1 VLNFSRTPCTCSPEG
16 HAPSRRNFLIATIE
30 AGIVLG
36 YARSALAAAEFP
48 LDAGRMTTPGDLFE
62 PTIWYSIDRD
72 GRITVNINR
81 AEMGQHIGTALARIV
96 ADELEADWNKVA
108 IVHVDTDPKW
118 GEMVTGGS
126 WSVWQTF
133 MPFSQAGAA
142 GRIALIEEGAKL
154 LGVDRGMC
162 TARNGAVICGSQSI
176 PYGDIVARGHLNRSY
191 TSDELKRMPIKP
203 AAERRLVGGDTTA
216 LDIPAK
222 VNGEARYG
230 IDAAVD
236 GMIYARPKIPPTRYD
251 SSVVSIDDS
260 AAKSVAG
267 YIKSLALDDPSGT
280 APGWVMVYAE
290 SFMAASRAAD
300 LVKVEWSTPK
310 AAHVSEQDLQRRAAD
325 LIADKNGGALVVDDP
340 DVDAAFAAAKRTLEQ
355 TYTTSTVMHFALEPI
370 NGLAFEKDGVF
381 EVHTG
386 NQWQTLTL
394 PWLSK
399 ALGRS
404 QDKVVMRTY
413 LLGGGFGRRLG
424 GDYAVPVALAAK
436 AIGKPVKMIATRSD
450 DMRFD
455 CPRSPSVQRL
465 RMAFGENGQVTAM
478 EHDAAAGW
486 PTAAYAPSFMLK
498 DKNGVEFDPFAI
510 HGADHWYTVG
520 AQRLR
525 ALRNDLANQTFR
537 PGWLRSVGSG
547 WVNWAL
553 ESFMD
558 EAAHAVGVDPVAFR
572 LRMLDGAGR
581 NAGSAPNAVG
591 GARRQAAVLARVAEK
606 AAWGG
611 TMPKDVGLGVATTF
625 GQERDMPTWVACVA
639 RVRVDRASGG
649 AIVEKLTLV
658 VDAGTIVHPD
668 GAKAQVEGAA
678 LWGLSMTLHEGSEFV
693 NGLPKDTNLDTYTP
707 LRMGDVPEMDI
718 EFLPGTEVPTGL
730 GEPATTVVGPAIGN
744 AIFAATGARLRHLP
758 IRPDAVLRAL
768 NTKN

>member
-1 VLNFSRTPCTCSPEG
+1 MLSRFCKPSSSDP
-16 HAPSRRNFLIATIE
+16 ADFALSRRNFLVVTVE

-36 YARSALAAAEFP
+36 YARPALAAIEFP
-48 LDAGRMTTPGDLFE
+48 LTAGHATAHGNLFE
-62 PTIWYSIDRD
+62 PTIWYSIGRD
-72 GRITVNINR
+72 GRITVNIIR

-96 ADELEADWNKVA
+96 ADELEADWDKVA
-108 IVHVDTDPKW
+108 IIQVDTDPKW
-118 GEMVTGGS
+118 GDMLTGGS
-126 WSVWQTF
+126 YSVWQSF
-133 MPFSQAGAA
+133 PIFSRAGAA

-154 LGVDRGMC
+154 LGVDQNTC
-162 TARNGAVICGSQSI
+162 TARSGTVMSGSQSI
-176 PYGDIVARGHLNRSY
+176 AYGDIVARGNLNRSY
-191 TSDELKRMPIKP
+191 TPDELKQMPIKP
-203 AAERRLVGGDTTA
+203 AAERRLIGRDTTA

-222 VNGEARYG
+222 VNGEGRYG

-236 GMIYARPKIPPTRYD
+236 GMIYARPKVPPTRYGCA
-251 SSVVSIDDS
+251 VVSIDDS
-260 AAKSVAG
+260 AAKSVPG

-290 SFMAASRAAD
+290 SFTAASRAAD
-300 LVKVEWSTPK
+300 LVKVEWSTPA

-340 DVDAAFAAAKRTLEQ
+340 GVDAAFAAAKQTLEQ

-386 NQWQTLTL
+386 NQWPTLAL

-404 QDKVVMRTY
+404 QDKIVMRAY

-424 GDYAVPVALAAK
+424 PDYAVPVALAAK
-436 AIGKPVKMIATRSD
+436 AVGKPVKMIATRSD

-486 PTAAYAPSFMLK
+486 PTAAYAPFFMLK
-498 DKNGVEFDPFAI
+498 DKNGVEYDPFSI

-525 ALRNDLANQTFR
+525 ALRNDLANQTFN

-572 LRMLDGAGR
+572 LRLLDGAGR
-581 NAGSAPNAVG
+581 NAGSAPSAVG
-591 GARRQAAVLARVAEK
+591 GARRQAAVLTRAAEK
-606 AAWGG
+606 AGWGG
-611 TMPKDVGLGVATTF
+611 TVPKDIGLGVATTF

-639 RVRVDRASGG
+639 RVQVDRATGRV
-649 AIVEKLTLV
+649 IVEKLTVV

-668 GAKAQVEGAA
+668 GAKAQVEGSS
-678 LWGLSMTLHEGSEFV
+678 LWGLSMALHEGSEFV

-707 LRMGDVPEMDI
+707 LRMGDVPEI
-718 EFLPGTEVPTGL
+718 EVELIPSSEAPVGL
-730 GEPATTVVGPAIGN
+730 GEPATTPVAPAIAN
-744 AIFAATGARLRHLP
+744 AIFAATGARVRHLP
-758 IRPDAVLRAL
+758 IRPAAIRQAL
-768 NTKN
+768 NVRS

>member
-1 VLNFSRTPCTCSPEG
+1 MLSLSRTPCTSGPQG
-16 HAPSRRNFLIATIE
+16 FALSRRNFLIATVE
-30 AGIVLG
+30 TGIVLG
-36 YARSALAAAEFP
+36 YARSALAAIEFP
-48 LDAGRMTTPGDLFE
+48 LTAGHATAHGNLFE
-62 PTIWYSIDRD
+62 PTIWYSIGRD
-72 GRITVNINR
+72 GRITVNIIR

-96 ADELEADWNKVA
+96 ADELEADWDKVA
-108 IVHVDTDPKW
+108 IIQVDTDPKW
-118 GEMVTGGS
+118 GDMLTAGS
-126 WSVWQTF
+126 YSVWQSF
-133 MPFSQAGAA
+133 PIFSRAGAA

-154 LGVDRGMC
+154 LGVDQNAC
-162 TARNGAVICGSQSI
+162 TARSGTVTSGSQSI
-176 PYGDIVARGHLNRSY
+176 AYGDIVARGNLNQSY
-191 TSDELKRMPIKP
+191 TPDELKQMPIKP
-203 AAERRLVGGDTTA
+203 AAERRLIGRDTTA

-222 VNGEARYG
+222 VNGEGRYG

-236 GMIYARPKIPPTRYD
+236 GMIYARPKVPPTRYGCA
-251 SSVVSIDDS
+251 VVSIDDS
-260 AAKSVAG
+260 AAKSVPG

-290 SFMAASRAAD
+290 SFTAASRAAD
-300 LVKVEWSTPK
+300 LVKVEWSTPG

-340 DVDAAFAAAKRTLEQ
+340 GVDAAFAAAKQTLEQ

-386 NQWQTLTL
+386 NQWPTLAL

-404 QDKVVMRTY
+404 QDKIVMRAY

-424 GDYAVPVALAAK
+424 PDYAVPVALAAK
-436 AIGKPVKMIATRSD
+436 AVGKPVKMIATRSD

-465 RMAFGENGQVTAM
+465 RMAFGENSQVTAM

-486 PTAAYAPSFMLK
+486 PTAAYAPFFMLK
-498 DKNGVEFDPFAI
+498 DKNGVEYDPFSI

-525 ALRNDLANQTFR
+525 ALRNDLANQTFN

-558 EAAHAVGVDPVAFR
+558 EAAHAAGVDPVAFR
-572 LRMLDGAGR
+572 LRLLDGAGR
-581 NAGSAPNAVG
+581 NAGSTPSAVG
-591 GARRQAAVLARVAEK
+591 GARRQAAVLTRAAEK
-606 AAWGG
+606 AGWGS
-611 TMPKDVGLGVATTF
+611 TVPKDIGLGVATTF
-625 GQERDMPTWVACVA
+625 GQERTMPTWVACVA
-639 RVRVDRASGG
+639 RVRVDRASGNV
-649 AIVEKLTLV
+649 IVEKLMLV

-668 GAKAQVEGAA
+668 GAKAQVEGSM
-678 LWGLSMTLHEGSEFV
+678 LWGLSMALHEGSEFA
-693 NGLPKDTNLDTYTP
+693 NGLPRDSNLDTYTP
-707 LRMGDVPEMDI
+707 LRMGDVPEI
-718 EFLPGTEVPTGL
+718 EVEFMPSDEAPVGV
-730 GEPATTVVGPAIGN
+730 GEPATTVVAPAIAN
-744 AIFAATGARLRHLP
+744 AIFAATGARVRHLP
-758 IRPDAVLRAL
+758 IRSEAVRQAL
-768 NTKN
+768 NIRS

>member
-1 VLNFSRTPCTCSPEG
+1 MLSRFCKPSSSDP
-16 HAPSRRNFLIATIE
+16 ADFALSRRNFLVVTVE

-36 YARSALAAAEFP
+36 YARPALAAIEFP
-48 LDAGRMTTPGDLFE
+48 LTAGHATAHGNLFE
-62 PTIWYSIDRD
+62 PTIWYSIGRD
-72 GRITVNINR
+72 GRITVNISR
-81 AEMGQHIGTALARIV
+81 AEMGQHVGTALARIV

-191 TSDELKRMPIKP
+191 TPDELKQVPIKP
-203 AAERRLVGGDTTA
+203 AAERRLIGGDATA

-267 YIKSLALDDPSGT
+267 YIKSLALDAPSGT
-280 APGWVMVYAE
+280 APGWVMIYAE
-290 SFMAASRAAD
+290 SFVAASRAAD

-310 AAHVSEQDLQRRAAD
+310 AAHVSEQDLQRHAAD

-340 DVDAAFAAAKRTLEQ
+340 GVDAAFAAAKQTLEQ

-386 NQWQTLTL
+386 NQWPTLAL

-404 QDKVVMRTY
+404 QDKIVMRAY

-424 GDYAVPVALAAK
+424 SDYAVPVALAAK
-436 AIGKPVKMIATRSD
+436 AVGKPVKMIATRSD

-486 PTAAYAPSFMLK
+486 PTAAYAPFFMLK
-498 DKNGVEFDPFAI
+498 DKNGVEYDPFSI

-525 ALRNDLANQTFR
+525 ALRNDLANQTFN

-558 EAAHAVGVDPVAFR
+558 EAAHAARVDPVAFR
-572 LRMLDGAGR
+572 LRLLDGAGR
-581 NAGSAPNAVG
+581 NAGSPPSAVG
-591 GARRQAAVLARVAEK
+591 GARRQAAVLARVAQK
-606 AAWGG
+606 AGWGSA
-611 TMPKDVGLGVATTF
+611 TPNDVGLGVATTF

-639 RVRVDRASGG
+639 RVRVDRPSGRVT
-649 AIVEKLTLV
+649 VEKLTLV
-658 VDAGTIVHPD
+658 IDAGTIIHPD
-668 GAKAQVEGAA
+668 SAEAQVEGGT
-678 LWGLSMTLHEGSEFV
+678 LWGLSMALHEGSEFV
-693 NGLPKDTNLDTYTP
+693 QGQPKDTNLDTYTP
-707 LRMGDVPEMDI
+707 LRMGDVPELEI
-718 EFLPGTEVPTGL
+718 EFLPSTETPVGL
-730 GEPATTVVGPAIGN
+730 GEPATTAVAPAIGN
-744 AIFAATGARLRHLP
+744 AIFAASGARVRHLP
-758 IRPDAVLRAL
+758 IRPEAVRQAL
-768 NTKN
+768 AHQT